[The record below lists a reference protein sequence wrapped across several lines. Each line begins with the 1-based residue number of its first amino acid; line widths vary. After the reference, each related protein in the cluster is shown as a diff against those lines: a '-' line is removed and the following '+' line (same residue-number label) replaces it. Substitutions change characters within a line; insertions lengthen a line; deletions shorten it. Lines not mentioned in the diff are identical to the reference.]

1 MPSRRRSPRRRS
13 PRRRS
18 PRRRSPRRRSHSR
31 SLMFNPTVNFPKMVI
46 NQGFQRYDTVENLID
61 SIISP
66 GTHRVP
72 RDVSNIIAEY
82 DDYDDGS
89 KRQYWKNI
97 ITDYDAYK
105 RGERSIGPK
114 APNNNPYM
122 QYEVTKDKDG
132 LYHHREWYKDGS
144 KRTDCSYYFNRFAGE
159 KLFHGNCK
167 KWNENGFLV
176 YDRTFKNGEEKLISK
191 LKGKGKKI
199 DFYYK
204 IEEENDE

>member
-1 MPSRRRSPRRRS
+1 MPSRKKSPRRRS
-13 PRRRS
+13 PRRKS
-18 PRRRSPRRRSHSR
+18 HRRRSPARR
-31 SLMFNPTVNFPKMVI
+31 SLMFNPTVPKMVI

-72 RDVSNIIAEY
+72 RDVANIIGEY
-82 DDYDDGS
+82 DNYDDGS
-89 KRQYWKNI
+89 RRQYWKNI

-105 RGERSIGPK
+105 RGERS
-114 APNNNPYM
+114 NNPYM
-122 QYEVTKDKDG
+122 QYEVTKDNDG

-159 KLFHGNCK
+159 KHFHGDCK
-167 KWNENGFLV
+167 QWNENGVLV
-176 YDRTFKNGEEKLISK
+176 YDRTFKNGEEKLMSK

-204 IEEENDE
+204 IEEDDE

>member
-1 MPSRRRSPRRRS
+1 MPSRKKSNRRRSPRRRS
-13 PRRRS
+13 P
-18 PRRRSPRRRSHSR
+18 HK
-31 SLMFNPTVNFPKMVI
+31 SLIFNPKLSINFPKMVI
-46 NQGFQRYDTVENLID
+46 NEMRVDTIENSID
-61 SIISP
+61 EVFKNSN
-66 GTHRVP
+66 THRVP
-72 RDVSNIIAEY
+72 RDVANIIGEY
-82 DDYDDGS
+82 DDYGDGS

-122 QYEVTKDKDG
+122 QYEVTKDNDG

-159 KLFHGNCK
+159 KLFHGDCK
-167 KWNENGFLV
+167 QWNENGVLV
-176 YDRTFKNGEEKLISK
+176 YDRSFKNGEEKLMSK